1 MSTLNSKPI
10 CSISSTSPNEHALWK
25 IQYLYI
31 SCSQTGFMKHVTTT
45 VVFQMRKKYRNIC
58 QMKYTSV

>member
-1 MSTLNSKPI
+1 MSTLNKKPI

-45 VVFQMRKKYRNIC
+45 LYFR
-58 QMKYTSV
+58 